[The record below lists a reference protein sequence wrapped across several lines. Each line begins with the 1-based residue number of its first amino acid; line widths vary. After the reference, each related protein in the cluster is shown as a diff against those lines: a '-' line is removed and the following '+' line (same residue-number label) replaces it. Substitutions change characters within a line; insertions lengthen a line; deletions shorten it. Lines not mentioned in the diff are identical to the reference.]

1 METLVY
7 SRTNKRDGL
16 SVTVIRVDDTYRVTV
31 RETVGDLILVSR
43 DFDDRE
49 AAVEY
54 ARWFVA

>member
-1 METLVY
+1 MEASVY

-16 SVTVIRVDDTYRVTV
+16 SVTVIRVDDIYRVTV
-31 RETVGDLILVSR
+31 RETVGGLILVSR

-49 AAVEY
+49 AAIDY

>member
-1 METLVY
+1 METPVY

-16 SVTVIRVDDTYRVTV
+16 SVAVIRVDDTYRVTV

-49 AAVEY
+49 AAIEY

>member
-1 METLVY
+1 MEAPVY

-49 AAVEY
+49 AAIDY

>member
-1 METLVY
+1 MEATVY

-16 SVTVIRVDDTYRVTV
+16 SAAVIRVDDTYRVTV
-31 RETVGDLILVSR
+31 RETVGGLILVSR
-43 DFDDRE
+43 HSDDRE

>member
-16 SVTVIRVDDTYRVTV
+16 SAAVIRVDDTYCVTV

-49 AAVEY
+49 AAIEY

>member
-1 METLVY
+1 METPVY

-16 SVTVIRVDDTYRVTV
+16 SAAVICVDDTYRVTV
-31 RETVGDLILVSR
+31 RETVGGLILVSR

-49 AAVEY
+49 AAIDY